1 MGWEPERVRGGR
13 GVLGGGGGKV
23 GVSKEARR
31 GRSRFV

>member
-13 GVLGGGGGKV
+13 GVLGGGGKV